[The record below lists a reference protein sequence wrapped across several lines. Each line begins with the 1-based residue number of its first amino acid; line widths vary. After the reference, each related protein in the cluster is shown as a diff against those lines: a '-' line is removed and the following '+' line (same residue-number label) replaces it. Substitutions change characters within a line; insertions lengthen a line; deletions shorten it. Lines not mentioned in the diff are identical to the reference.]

1 MGKRMRKS
9 EIPPIVKELGIRIL
23 EIIRDKG
30 LKPRE
35 VAHNADL
42 DIENLRK
49 YIKGSQEMKIS
60 TMLKIATALG
70 VTADELIKDLRI
82 DFLEKEN

>member
-1 MGKRMRKS
+1 MEKRVRKS
-9 EIPPIVKELGIRIL
+9 ELPPIVKELGKKIL
-23 EIIRDKG
+23 EVIRDKG

-49 YIKGSQEMKIS
+49 YIKGTQEMKVG
-60 TMLKIATALG
+60 TLVKIASALN
-70 VTADELIKDLRI
+70 VTIQELF
-82 DFLEKEN
+82 DFG

>member
-1 MGKRMRKS
+1 MGKRMRRS
-9 EIPPIVKELGIRIL
+9 EIPPILKELGIRIL

-60 TMLKIATALG
+60 TMVKIADSLN
-70 VTADELIKDLRI
+70 VTVIELFTFPESKY
-82 DFLEKEN
+82 

>member
-60 TMLKIATALG
+60 TMVKIADSLN
-70 VTADELIKDLRI
+70 VTVIELFTFPESKY
-82 DFLEKEN
+82 

>member
-30 LKPRE
+30 VKPRE

-60 TMLKIATALG
+60 TMVKIADSLN
-70 VTADELIKDLRI
+70 VTVIELFTFPESKY
-82 DFLEKEN
+82 

>member
-1 MGKRMRKS
+1 MGKRMRYF

-60 TMLKIATALG
+60 TMVKIADSLN
-70 VTADELIKDLRI
+70 VTVIELFTFPESKY
-82 DFLEKEN
+82 